1 MIFMALIRFA
11 KLNVDLIKNLPSE
24 MRDELIVFEELIPD
38 GIMAS
43 LYVNDSVYKKERHD
57 FLNYRPDLLKKIYVA
72 RGKRKRL
79 KNIDDRIN
87 FETDEKVQFI
97 KDYPQFKQLIE
108 SIIFRDGN
116 SNVVKVVPIDQYL
129 AEN

>member
-1 MIFMALIRFA
+1 MALIRSA

-24 MRDELIVFEELIPD
+24 MRNELIVFEEVIPD
-38 GIMAS
+38 GILNS
-43 LYVNDSVYKKERHD
+43 LCVNDSFYNEKRMD
-57 FLNYRPDLLKKIYVA
+57 FLNHRPDLLKKMYIV
-72 RGKRKRL
+72 RGRRKRL

-87 FETDEKVQFI
+87 CETDEKVQFI
-97 KDYPQFKQLIE
+97 KDHPQFKQLIE

-116 SNVVKVVPIDQYL
+116 SNVVKIVPIDQYL

>member
-1 MIFMALIRFA
+1 MALIRSA

-24 MRDELIVFEELIPD
+24 MRDELIVFEEVIPD
-38 GIMAS
+38 GIMNS
-43 LYVNDSVYKKERHD
+43 LCVNDSFYNKKRMD
-57 FLNYRPDLLKKIYVA
+57 FLNYRPDLLKKIYIA

>member
-1 MIFMALIRFA
+1 MIFMALIRSA

-24 MRDELIVFEELIPD
+24 MRNELIVFEGVIPD
-38 GIMAS
+38 GIMNS
-43 LYVNDSVYKKERHD
+43 LCVNDSFYNKKRMD
-57 FLNYRPDLLKKIYVA
+57 FLNHRPDLLKKMYIE
-72 RGKRKRL
+72 RGKKE
-79 KNIDDRIN
+79 RIEDFDEWVN
-87 FETDEKVQFI
+87 YEVDEKVQFV

-116 SNVVKVVPIDQYL
+116 RNVVKVVPIDQYL